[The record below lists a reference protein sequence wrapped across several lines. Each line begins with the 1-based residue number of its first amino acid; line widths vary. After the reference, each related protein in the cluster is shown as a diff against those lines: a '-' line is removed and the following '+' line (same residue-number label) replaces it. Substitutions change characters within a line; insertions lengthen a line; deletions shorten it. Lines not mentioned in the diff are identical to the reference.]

1 MKDKVIYDLIDF
13 PVKKNEG
20 GLYSILPY
28 ERLNRGKGLFKVGLA
43 DNFDKRF
50 ENYHTD
56 YPIGFYIKNLLASPT
71 KHKEDFKTHPF
82 HAGLHPSPEEKAVAK
97 KSTNIKY
104 LKHMEKFVFKE
115 IKDHGGKQ
123 LRTTTRVR
131 DANLNGGVSEWFYT
145 NEKTLDNAFKEAKE
159 KFGGKNLENHLKN
172 INEIADENQKKSN
185 YKAEIYYKIV

>member
-1 MKDKVIYDLIDF
+1 MKEKVIYDLTDF

-28 ERLNRGKGLFKVGLA
+28 ERLNRGKALFKVGLA
-43 DNFDKRF
+43 DSFEKRF

-56 YPIGFYIKNLLASPT
+56 YPIGFYIKNILASPN
-71 KHKEDFKTHPF
+71 KHKEEFKVPYK
-82 HAGLHPSPEEKAVAK
+82 GRPSPEEKAVAK
-97 KSTNIKY
+97 KASNIKY
-104 LKHMEKFVFKE
+104 LKHAENFVFNE
-115 IKDHGGKQ
+115 IKEHGGKQ

-131 DANLNGGVSEWFYT
+131 NADKNGGVSEWFYT
-145 NEKTLDNAFKEAKE
+145 NEKTLDNAFKEANK

-172 INEIADENQKKSN
+172 INETADKNQKKSN

>member
-1 MKDKVIYDLIDF
+1 MKDKVLYDLDNF
-13 PVKKNEG
+13 PLKKNEG

-28 ERLNRGKGLFKVGLA
+28 ERLNRGKALFKVGLA

-71 KHKEDFKTHPF
+71 KHKEDFKVKPIYE
-82 HAGLHPSPEEKAVAK
+82 GLRPSPEEKTVAK
-97 KSTNIKY
+97 KATNIKY
-104 LKHMEKFVFKE
+104 LKHVEKFVFKE
-115 IKDHGGKQ
+115 IKENGGKQ

-131 DANLNGGVSEWFYT
+131 EANENGGVSEWFYT
-145 NEKTLDNAFKEAKE
+145 NERTLDNAFKEAKE

-172 INEIADENQKKSN
+172 INEIADKNQKKSN
-185 YKAEIYYKIV
+185 YKAEIYYKI

>member
-71 KHKEDFKTHPF
+71 KHKEDFKVHPF
-82 HAGLHPSPEEKAVAK
+82 HAGLSPEEKAFAK
-97 KSTNIKY
+97 KASNIKY
-104 LKHMEKFVFKE
+104 LKHMEKFVFNE
-115 IKDHGGKQ
+115 IKEHGGKQ